1 MLLDLKFSKFN
12 DTPWG
17 FRLTGGADFDYPL
30 TVIKVTEGSLAATV
44 GMKVGD
50 IVVRINDTPASN
62 LSHLD
67 AHNVL
72 LAAGNNFMLGVL
84 RENEE
89 DHDQQV
95 LNTEPVAPEKPP
107 AEISPPTITAP
118 VDEAIIEEPALEQV
132 EEKLKDDIVSDDQI
146 AEIISSE
153 AEVLKE
159 HNVIG
164 VNFNKI
170 IPQALSLKTS
180 EVFKTLNAEAVKTK
194 EDKIQEE
201 RKWTT
206 FLQKPNR
213 PIPKEP
219 YRVKIVKQPKPKIAP
234 DRVPTP
240 PPMEILPDP
249 PKAETEKVTE
259 NKESVKASEDE
270 NPVADVVEDVSAKED
285 EIDLQAEEVEELVA
299 STADNEVPDL
309 EVPQSEDMIEN
320 PDSDALSR
328 ELEEKLVDVQ
338 RQLLALSNLPHTIK
352 ATLDSVTEQLSK
364 IVPVTK
370 EESQEIPVECDEEIQ
385 DQDNITEVKE
395 ESEIT
400 TGDQEVSEVHGEN
413 EEQKN
418 NFEENDN
425 IEQEKI
431 SEIQAEHPSE
441 ITVDEG
447 FAEKGQETEEDL
459 EHQQRLIRERTPK
472 KPPKPKLTSAFG
484 PLVPQE
490 RPIFLPGGRKWRK
503 PKDAFNDEFIA
514 EVLSSQAELIVGTTL
529 GVNFLKYQKPEKK
542 VDLRNSEVYRMIHRM
557 DKEPTHGIAVRP
569 EKVLTADDV
578 HRCSSPLSKCGQ

>member
-62 LSHLD
+62 LSHLE

-118 VDEAIIEEPALEQV
+118 VEETIIEESALEQV

-153 AEVLKE
+153 AE
-159 HNVIG
+159 
-164 VNFNKI
+164 
-170 IPQALSLKTS
+170 ALSLKTS

-213 PIPKEP
+213 PIPKSKWDLEQEKREP

-270 NPVADVVEDVSAKED
+270 NPVADAVEDVPAKED

-441 ITVDEG
+441 DTVDEG